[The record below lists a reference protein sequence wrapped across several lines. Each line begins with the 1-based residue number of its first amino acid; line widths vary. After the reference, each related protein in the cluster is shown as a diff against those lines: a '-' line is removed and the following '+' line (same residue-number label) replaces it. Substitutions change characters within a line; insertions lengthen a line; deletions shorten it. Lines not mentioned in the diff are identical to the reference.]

1 MSAKTKSGHFP
12 AFDNL
17 VSVRANTNGEIVK
30 PCCLPKKTLFLIR
43 LVGPGFL
50 ARPKAAPHCSQ
61 ALGLFIEIINFFI
74 EPRQFGF
81 RRVGTSQLVKR
92 LTDGKFGFSHDNL
105 TFSIKGCTHPN
116 QS

>member
-1 MSAKTKSGHFP
+1 MSTKTKSGHFP
-12 AFDNL
+12 AFDDL
-17 VSVRANTNGEIVK
+17 VSTGEYQWRNREAMRCSQKDIVSNQA
-30 PCCLPKKTLFLIR
+30 CWARLF
-43 LVGPGFL
+43 G
-50 ARPKAAPHCSQ
+50 AAKAAPHCSQ

-105 TFSIKGCTHPN
+105 TFSIRGYSDPN
-116 QS
+116 QP